1 MARDIKFNLRSQT
14 NKLENKTLKNLFGIQ
29 RSMVQSNRLVNMI
42 KTARQKNKMIM
53 YGIVTL
59 LILSLGFIIYVSI
72 FSGSSEVVHVQQQPL
87 APNLADPS
95 TESTESSLPS
105 KDSTSVQ
112 LPKLP
117 GDGGDIWAKSNDQNV
132 KYF

>member
-14 NKLENKTLKNLFGIQ
+14 DKLENKTLKNLFGIQ

-59 LILSLGFIIYVSI
+59 LFLSIAFIIYVSI
-72 FSGSSEVVHVQQQPL
+72 FSGSGEVVVTAQ
-87 APNLADPS
+87 
-95 TESTESSLPS
+95 ESLP
-105 KDSTSVQ
+105 
-112 LPKLP
+112 P
-117 GDGGDIWAKSNDQNV
+117 
-132 KYF
+132 